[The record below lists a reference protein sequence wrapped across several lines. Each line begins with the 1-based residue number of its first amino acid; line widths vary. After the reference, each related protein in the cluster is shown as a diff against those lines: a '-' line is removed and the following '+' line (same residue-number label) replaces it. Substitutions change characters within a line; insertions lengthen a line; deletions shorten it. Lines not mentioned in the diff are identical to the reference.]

1 MDIHI
6 DTNIYSSAMV
16 GDHKAIDIFQSA
28 STVYLSVIVIGE
40 LLSGF
45 KTGTQLKRN
54 REQLYEFLDSPR
66 VVICTICEKTAE
78 HYSNIYKTLKKAGKL
93 IPTNDMWIAASALE
107 RGIPLATTDKHFELV
122 PGLILV

>member
-6 DTNIYSSAMV
+6 DTNIYSSAMI
-16 GDHKAIDIFQSA
+16 GDPKAIDILQSA

-54 REQLYEFLDSPR
+54 REQLYEFLDSSR
-66 VVICTICEKTAE
+66 VVICTICEKTTE
-78 HYSNIYKTLKKAGKL
+78 HYSNIYKTLKKTGKL
-93 IPTNDMWIAASALE
+93 IPTNDIWIAASALE
-107 RGIPLATTDKHFELV
+107 YGIPLATADKHFELV